1 MKEKTGA
8 PVKKENQFFAVL
20 RRLFKRKTAV
30 AGTII
35 LLVLVLSAVFA
46 PFIAPYGYTDLNVKE
61 RLQGPSL
68 RHICG
73 TDEFGRDLFSRLLW
87 GGRYSLRVGVSVVA
101 FSLVFGVILGS
112 LSGYF
117 GGWVDNLIMRFLD
130 IIHAIPGMLLAIM
143 LSSLLGNGFGNTIL
157 ALSVGSINGYART
170 LRASIMRV
178 RKAEYIEAAS
188 TIKASN
194 FRIIAGHVLPNS
206 IAPLI
211 VQCTMGCANGIL
223 SAASLSYIGLGI
235 QPPEAEWGAMLSG
248 ARSYIRDYPHMG
260 IFPGI
265 LIALVVLSF
274 NLIGDALRDAL
285 DPKLK

>member
-1 MKEKTGA
+1 MANNSTAA
-8 PVKKENQFFAVL
+8 PKKQNQFLVVL
-20 RRLFKRKTAV
+20 KRLFKRKTAV
-30 AGTII
+30 AGAII
-35 LLVLVLSAVFA
+35 LLILTLSAIFA
-46 PFIAPYGYTDLNVKE
+46 PLIAPYNYTELNVKE

-68 RHICG
+68 RHLCG
-73 TDEFGRDLFSRLLW
+73 TDEFGRDLLSRLLM
-87 GGRYSLRVGVSVVA
+87 GGRYSLRVGISVVA

-130 IIHAIPGMLLAIM
+130 IVHAIPGMLLAIM
-143 LSSLLGNGFGNTIL
+143 LSALLGNGFGNTIL

-178 RKAEYIEAAS
+178 RKAEYIEAAA

-194 FRIIAGHVLPNS
+194 ARIIMSHVLPNS